1 MELSNISTVVRP
13 RSKWQAVDLG
23 FKMTSKWYGP
33 LISGWLMVALPAFAL
48 LHLVFIDYS
57 WLAMLIFWWLKPL
70 FERIQ
75 LGYLSFAQF
84 GEDSTLKQQFKR
96 WLSVVRRQ
104 WLATLLWRRFSLQ
117 RSYTVPVVQ
126 LENLNGARRRKRL
139 QLFDGDNQ
147 QAAFWLTI
155 VLMHI
160 EFFITLAVYALVIFL
175 IPAEAD
181 IELDFFEM
189 IESVTI
195 ANNILVFLSMAL
207 VAPYFVAAG
216 FALYLNQRTQIEGW
230 DIEITFRRM
239 VERQQAKRKGA
250 STLASLLCVLMLCGV
265 VLPGDTFASEQDSSQ
280 TATPTPEAPKVKI
293 EKASPGT
300 QKAYDLAQEIM
311 TDVHFNQKK
320 TTSYPEFFLDWKFND
335 KSTKK
340 VEMPGWLSSLLTF
353 FAGSM
358 QLLLSALVITIFALL
373 IYRYR
378 DWLMQFAP
386 SKQSRSTASE
396 PPTSVFGLDIGQ
408 DSMPDDPAAHAKTLW
423 QQGDKRQALSL
434 LYRGSL
440 LKLVTQD
447 HLELH
452 DSFTEGECVAQ
463 VREKARQNGQPA
475 IADYFELLTK
485 NWQRL
490 AYASIVP
497 EEDTMNRLF
506 DQWHQVFAE
515 VADE

>member
-1 MELSNISTVVRP
+1 
-13 RSKWQAVDLG
+13 
-23 FKMTSKWYGP
+23 
-33 LISGWLMVALPAFAL
+33 
-48 LHLVFIDYS
+48 YS
-57 WLAMLIFWWLKPL
+57 WLAMLVFWWLKPL

-84 GEDSTLKQQFKR
+84 GEDSTLKQQFQR
-96 WLSVVRRQ
+96 WLSVVYRQ

-117 RSYTVPVVQ
+117 RSYAAPVVQ
-126 LENLNGARRRKRL
+126 LENLAGTRRQKRL

-160 EFFITLAVYALVIFL
+160 EFFITLAIYALAIFL
-175 IPAEAD
+175 IPEQAD
-181 IELDFFEM
+181 IEFDFFEM
-189 IESVTI
+189 IETVTI

-207 VAPYFVAAG
+207 VAPYFVGAG

-230 DIEITFRRM
+230 DIEITFRGM

-265 VLPGDTFASEQDSSQ
+265 ALPSDTFANEQGDLQGNEQDSTQ
-280 TATPTPEAPKVKI
+280 IAEQIPEASPEVPTVKI
-293 EKASPGT
+293 VETSPDT
-300 QKAYDLAQEIM
+300 LRANELAQEIM
-311 TDVHFNQKK
+311 TDEHFNQKE
-320 TTSYPEFFLDWKFND
+320 TTSYPEFFLDMKFDD
-335 KSTKK
+335 KSSQK
-340 VEMPGWLSSLLTF
+340 VDMPEWLSSLLRF
-353 FAGSM
+353 FAGSIE
-358 QLLLSALVITIFALL
+358 LLLTALVLTIVALL
-373 IYRYR
+373 LYRYR

-386 SKQSRSTASE
+386 SKQRSANIGSA
-396 PPTSVFGLDIGQ
+396 PPTSVFGLDIDQ
-408 DSMPDDPAAHAKTLW
+408 DNMPDDPAAHAKTLW

-440 LKLVTQD
+440 LKLVTQA
-447 HLELH
+447 HLEVH

-463 VREKARQNGQPA
+463 VRQNAKQNGQPA

-490 AYASIVP
+490 AYAGIMP
-497 EEDTMNRLF
+497 EEHIMNSLF
-506 DQWHQVFAE
+506 DQWHPVFTE
-515 VADE
+515 VVDEQ

>member
-23 FKMTSKWYGP
+23 FKMASKWYGP
-33 LISGWLMVALPAFAL
+33 LISGWLMVALPVFL
-48 LHLVFIDYS
+48 VLHLVFLDYS
-57 WLAMLIFWWLKPL
+57 WLAMLVFWWLKPL

-96 WLSVVRRQ
+96 WLSVVGRQ

-117 RSYTVPVVQ
+117 RSYAAPVVQ
-126 LENLNGARRRKRL
+126 LENLAGTRRRKRL

-175 IPAEAD
+175 IPAQAD

-189 IESVTI
+189 IETVTI

-207 VAPYFVAAG
+207 VAPYFVGAG

-265 VLPGDTFASEQDSSQ
+265 ALPGDTIANEQTEQDIAQS
-280 TATPTPEAPKVKI
+280 AEAPIVKI
-293 EKASPGT
+293 VKASPET

-311 TDVHFNQKK
+311 TDEHFNQK
-320 TTSYPEFFLDWKFND
+320 TTANYPEFFLDMKFDD
-335 KSTKK
+335 KSSQK
-340 VEMPGWLSSLLTF
+340 VDMPEWLSSLLRF
-353 FAGSM
+353 FAGSVE
-358 QLLLSALVITIFALL
+358 LLLTALVLTIVALL
-373 IYRYR
+373 LYRYR
-378 DWLMQFAP
+378 DWLLQFAP
-386 SKQSRSTASE
+386 SKQNRSTASE
-396 PPTSVFGLDIGQ
+396 PPTSVFGLDIDQ

-440 LKLVTQD
+440 LKLVTQN
-447 HLELH
+447 HLEVH

-463 VREKARQNGQPA
+463 VKQNAQPDTA
-475 IADYFELLTK
+475 EYFELLTK

-490 AYASIVP
+490 AYASIMP
-497 EEDTMNRLF
+497 EEDIMNRLF

-515 VADE
+515 VSDE